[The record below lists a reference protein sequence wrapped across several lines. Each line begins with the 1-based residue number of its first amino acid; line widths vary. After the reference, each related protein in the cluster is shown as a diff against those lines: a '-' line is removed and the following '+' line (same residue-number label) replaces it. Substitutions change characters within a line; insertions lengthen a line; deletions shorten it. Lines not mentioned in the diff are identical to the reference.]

1 MFLYIIYLSNI
12 RSDGPVCA
20 YGQVNYIREGP
31 DLISSLK
38 SHLPAAVF
46 LFWLPQG
53 MPPKKRKK
61 LQAAGRSFKFK
72 GERIVYLWLLIL
84 TSAYRLSR

>member
-1 MFLYIIYLSNI
+1 MFLYIIYLFNI

-31 DLISSLK
+31 GLISSLK

-53 MPPKKRKK
+53 GAAKKEKK
-61 LQAAGRSFKFK
+61 LHKPVVILNLK
-72 GERIVYLWLLIL
+72 GKRGV
-84 TSAYRLSR
+84 